1 MSATRQQSGTETA
14 QRGTAEASSAR
25 SRTTFPYSDLSAAVE
40 LARAIHKNYGHGCD
54 LAQLAGQL
62 GSTVTSSTFRSH
74 VSAAKLFGLIER
86 RSKSATLT
94 DRGAAILDPQRRDTA
109 KVEAFLAVPLYR
121 SLFDD
126 FDGKLLPPGAGLE
139 SAMLELGVTAKSVSR
154 ARQVFQRS
162 ADAAG
167 FFRMGRDR
175 LVRPP
180 SAPTNDSAPSQDEER
195 SDERPND
202 AEDGVADVTAD
213 PLLRGVWS
221 KLPATGPFPSAQRE
235 QWLALAKLAIDVAYG
250 PDPQDDLTSETDDH
264 NSTPGSGV

>member
-1 MSATRQQSGTETA
+1 MPTTRRQNGIEMAQQDV
-14 QRGTAEASSAR
+14 AEAPSAR
-25 SRTTFPYSDLSAAVE
+25 SRITFPYSDLSAAAE
-40 LARAIHKNYGHGCD
+40 MAKTIYENYGNGCD

-74 VSAAKLFGLIER
+74 VSAAKIFGLIER
-86 RSKSATLT
+86 QSKSATLT
-94 DRGAAILDPQRRDTA
+94 DRGIAILDPQRSDAA

-139 SAMLELGVTAKSVSR
+139 SAMLELGVTAKSASR

-162 ADAAG
+162 AEAAG
-167 FFRMGRDR
+167 FFRMGSNR

-180 SAPTNDSAPSQDEER
+180 DDVTEDSELAQAATR
-195 SDERPND
+195 SDDIKEPD
-202 AEDGVADVTAD
+202 PEDGPEDATRD

-221 KLPATGPFPSAQRE
+221 KLPARGPFPPDRRT
-235 QWLALAKLAIDVAYG
+235 QWLELAKLALDMVYG
-250 PDPQDDLTSETDDH
+250 PDPEGAPTHDARNDSATTA
-264 NSTPGSGV
+264 